1 MVAVV
6 AIGTSAGGLKPLEH
20 FFHGMKPDTKICY
33 VIIQHLSPGYNSLMD
48 ELLGRQSSLKI
59 KKIKDGDKIEA
70 GTIYL
75 NSPSTHIELVDD
87 HFKLVPYTQNDDI
100 PKLPID
106 HFFRSLAYSNNRP
119 AVGVILSGTG
129 SDGSKG
135 AAVLQKSGGLIFTQT
150 PEEAEFDAMP
160 QATLKQCPRAT
171 TGTADELPSLI
182 MDGIEHHQ
190 NHTDLST
197 ASLSPVKDIFRLI
210 ETEYG
215 IDFSNYKDRTILR
228 RIQRRRE
235 LSGATDDSDLL
246 QKLRQDPTALRDLYS
261 DLLIGVTQFFRDAEC
276 FDLLKD
282 IVYPSLVQKVK
293 SGEDIRI
300 WVPACATGEEAYSIA
315 IDLAETLHENK
326 LPLDFRIIAT
336 DIFQPAIDIA
346 SAGSYSQ
353 KQLEKLPADL
363 RKRYFDE
370 TTSGFTFKNSI
381 RQKIIF
387 SRHNAISNAPFM
399 RIDFI
404 SCRNMMIY
412 LDATAQEQLLS
423 RFTFGLEKN
432 GYLLLGPSENL
443 GAYSSEFDEIS
454 SKWRIFRK
462 NSDNRRRASNIL
474 SNPGQTFKAMQ
485 VNERNRNQHV
495 QQTALA
501 SRPVPLDNEYRVD
514 AASRE
519 YTRNKLIAGYDA
531 LLKRYAPSS
540 ILVDTD
546 GDVLTWFGSAGM
558 YIDTKSN
565 LANWRVS
572 EIVHPDLQYFINIA
586 LERIRKHNLEPYR
599 RRIQLTNEDGTPTD
613 FNLTIEALG
622 TTTQTSRPVLAT
634 FSLASDPAPKAGR
647 EQHEE
652 HLSTA
657 EADRDILNERI
668 NELTRDLRLTEESLQ
683 FVTERL
689 ETNAEELQASNEEL
703 QASNE
708 ELQASNEELQASNEE
723 LQAVNEE
730 LMSVSA
736 EHERKI
742 ELIIEAAHDTEI
754 ILEIIGAA
762 CLFTDEDHNII
773 RFSER
778 MGQLMGF
785 EPQDVGRPIS
795 NVGQKLDFISLEEMA
810 NQARINE
817 SDFVA
822 SGQFKGKNLEIRCR
836 YILKSTQSEINRFSY
851 IFAGEAIEQIKP

>member
-20 FFHGMKPDTKICY
+20 FFHGMEPDTKNCY

-48 ELLGRQSSLKI
+48 ELLGRQSALKI
-59 KKIKDGDKIEA
+59 KKIQDGDRLEP

-75 NSPSTHIELVDD
+75 NSPSFHIELIDD
-87 HFKLVPYTQNDDI
+87 CFKLVPYTQNDDI
-100 PKLPID
+100 PRLPID
-106 HFFRSLAYSNNRP
+106 HFFRSLAYSGNRP

-135 AAVLQKSGGLIFTQT
+135 AAVLQKSGGIIFTQT
-150 PEEAEFDAMP
+150 PKEAEFDAMP
-160 QATLKQCPRAT
+160 QATLKECPTAI
-171 TGTADELPSLI
+171 TGSANELPALI
-182 MDGIEHHQ
+182 DSGIEKLQ
-190 NHTDLST
+190 NQDLAAT
-197 ASLSPVKDIFRLI
+197 NVNPLKEIFNLI
-210 ETEYG
+210 ETEHG
-215 IDFSNYKDRTILR
+215 IDFSHYKERTILR

-235 LSGATDDSDLL
+235 ITGAKDDNELLL
-246 QKLRQDPTALRDLYS
+246 QLKKDPIALRDLYS
-261 DLLIGVTQFFRDAEC
+261 DLLIGVTEFFRDPEC
-276 FDLLKD
+276 FDLLKE
-282 IVYPSLVQKVK
+282 IVYPSLVEKIK

-315 IDLAETLHENK
+315 IDFAETLHENK
-326 LPLDFRIIAT
+326 APLNFRIIAT

-346 SAGSYSQ
+346 SAGSYSK
-353 KQLEKLPADL
+353 KQLKKLPKEI
-363 RKRYFDE
+363 RQRYFDE
-370 TTSGFTFKNSI
+370 TNSGFTIKNAI

-399 RIDFI
+399 RIDLI

-412 LDATAQEQLLS
+412 LGSTAQEQLLS

-432 GYLLLGPSENL
+432 GFLLLGPSENL
-443 GAYSSEFDEIS
+443 STYSGEFDELS

-462 NSDNRRRASNIL
+462 NSDNRRRSSTLFSN
-474 SNPGQTFKAMQ
+474 SGPAFKAMQ
-485 VNERNRNQHV
+485 VNERSRNQHI
-495 QQTALA
+495 QQRALA
-501 SRPVPLDNEYRVD
+501 SRPAPVENEYRVD

-586 LERIRKHNLEPYR
+586 LERIRKHDLEPYR
-599 RRIQLTNEDGTPTD
+599 RRIQLTNEEGVASD

-622 TTTQTSRPVLAT
+622 TTTQSSRPVLAT
-634 FSLASDPAPKAGR
+634 FSLTSETEEADDQK
-647 EQHEE
+647 HHVE
-652 HLSTA
+652 HLSSA
-657 EADRDILNERI
+657 EADRDILNARI

-730 LMSVSA
+730 LLSVSA

-742 ELIIEAAHDTEI
+742 ELIIEAAQDTEI
-754 ILEIIGAA
+754 LLEIIGAA

-773 RFSER
+773 RFSGR

-785 EPQDVGRPIS
+785 EPQDVNRPIA
-795 NVGQKLDFISLEEMA
+795 NVGQKLDFVSLEDLA
-810 NQARINE
+810 NQARITE
-817 SDFVA
+817 TDCVA
-822 SGQFKGKNLEIRCR
+822 KGELKGKQLEIKCR
-836 YILKSTQSEINRFSY
+836 YIHKSTQSESNRFSY
-851 IFAGEAIEQIKP
+851 IFAGEAIESIT